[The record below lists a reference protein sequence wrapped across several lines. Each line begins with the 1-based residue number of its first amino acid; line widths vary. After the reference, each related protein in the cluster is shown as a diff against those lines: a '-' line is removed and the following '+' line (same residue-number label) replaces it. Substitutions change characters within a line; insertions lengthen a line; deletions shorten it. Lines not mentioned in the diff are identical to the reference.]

1 MATPPEG
8 TARRIRTRAIWTVA
22 LFAAA
27 VPPAL
32 VGLGGS
38 EGRPELR
45 DGGMALA
52 LLFWAIG
59 LLFALATAVPTLRH
73 WDGLPA
79 PVRWMGALP
88 LLSISLLLS
97 LALVAVLFVGA

>member
-1 MATPPEG
+1 MAPPPEG
-8 TARRIRTRAIWTVA
+8 TARRIRGRAIWTVA

-38 EGRPELR
+38 DGRADLR
-45 DGGMALA
+45 DTGMALA
-52 LLFWAIG
+52 LLFWSVG
-59 LLFALATAVPTLRH
+59 LVLAVATALPTLRH
-73 WDGLPA
+73 WDGLPGS
-79 PVRWMGALP
+79 VRWMGALP

-97 LALVAVLFVGA
+97 LALVATLVVGA